1 MAIREFAVEH
11 VCPRLGSSNTRV
23 MHRRSAQ
30 AGDAMLAALEV
41 CFEASILK
49 VAGEMIDFAVDENVK
64 STVVMARA

>member
-1 MAIREFAVEH
+1 
-11 VCPRLGSSNTRV
+11 